1 MRKSPSKKTPSA
13 TLLNAPGPTEGV
25 LFVTEKKDDN
35 WILEALEEEE
45 RVEHGLPAK
54 PQTDAGQE
62 LGEESK
68 PKNHGANA

>member
-1 MRKSPSKKTPSA
+1 
-13 TLLNAPGPTEGV
+13 

-62 LGEESK
+62 PGEESK